1 VYSQFRRALKGRHVM
16 QAWTLAA
23 ELPQVALAD
32 ALELLLLTRDLQP
45 ARFDRGVP
53 RWHARLCGERQL
65 SLQ

>member
-1 VYSQFRRALKGRHVM
+1 M